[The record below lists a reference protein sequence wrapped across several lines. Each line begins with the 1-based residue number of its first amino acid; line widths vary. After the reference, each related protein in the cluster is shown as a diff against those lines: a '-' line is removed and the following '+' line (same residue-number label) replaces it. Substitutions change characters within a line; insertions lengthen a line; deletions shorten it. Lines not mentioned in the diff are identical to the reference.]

1 MTGDGVNDAP
11 ALAQAQL
18 GTVVDG
24 ATEAA
29 KAAADHHP
37 RHAGAVGNFR
47 SGGRV
52 VKDLS
57 AAASVRFFRFFV
69 PHGRPG
75 ANRARPHAAH
85 LHLRYAAIWSYVQ
98 NRTLFCRDRA

>member
-29 KAAADHHP
+29 KAAADHRP

-47 SGGRV
+47 RGGRV

-57 AAASVRFFRFFV
+57 AAASVRFLDFLY
-69 PHGRPG
+69 HM
-75 ANRARPHAAH
+75 AAPAQIG
-85 LHLRYAAIWSYVQ
+85 LV
-98 NRTLFCRDRA
+98 